1 MFEERFTFTKMASSV
16 IDFRTVPVAARI
28 SRRRMILR
36 AAVVAI
42 AVAVAAALALLPD
55 PAKAADNPVVT
66 NAGNPLVIK
75 MYDKAPF
82 YAPGKVSI
90 KAGESV
96 RWENDG
102 ETVHSV
108 STAASNAQNPKDA
121 AMPKGAVS
129 FDSGFIPPGG
139 DYSYTFTV
147 PGTYRY
153 FCLPH
158 EKAGMVGVIV
168 VKK

>member
-1 MFEERFTFTKMASSV
+1 MASSM
-16 IDFRTVPVAARI
+16 IDFWIPPAGPRI

-36 AAVVAI
+36 AAIV
-42 AVAVAAALALLPD
+42 AVAVAITAALALLPN
-55 PAKAADNPVVT
+55 PVKAADSPT
-66 NAGNPLVIK
+66 VIK
-75 MYDKAPF
+75 MTDNAPF
-82 YAPGKVSI
+82 YAPEKVSI

-96 RWENDG
+96 RWVNDG

-108 STAASNAQNPKDA
+108 STASANAQNPKDA
-121 AMPKGAVS
+121 SIPRGAVA

-139 DYSYTFTV
+139 DYSYKFIV

-158 EKAGMVGVIV
+158 ENAGMVGLIV

>member
-1 MFEERFTFTKMASSV
+1 MASSV
-16 IDFRTVPVAARI
+16 INLRI
-28 SRRRMILR
+28 GSAGSPTSRPRQNFGMTIG
-36 AAVVAI
+36 AI
-42 AVAVAAALALLPD
+42 AVAVAAALAFLPD
-55 PAKAADNPVVT
+55 PAKAAGDPI
-66 NAGNPLVIK
+66 VIK
-75 MYDKAPF
+75 MFDKAPF
-82 YAPGKVSI
+82 YAPEKVSI

-96 RWENDG
+96 RWVNDG

-108 STAASNAQNPKDA
+108 STAAANAQNRKDT

-139 DYSYTFTV
+139 EYSYTFTV

-158 EKAGMVGVIV
+158 EKAGMVGVII

>member
-1 MFEERFTFTKMASSV
+1 MASSM
-16 IDFRTVPVAARI
+16 IDLRI
-28 SRRRMILR
+28 VSTTSRNFRRRMILR
-36 AAVVAI
+36 VAI
-42 AVAVAAALALLPD
+42 VAVAVAVTAALALLPN
-55 PAKAADNPVVT
+55 PVKAAGSPI
-66 NAGNPLVIK
+66 VIK

-82 YAPGKVSI
+82 YAPEKVSI
-90 KAGESV
+90 KSGESV
-96 RWENDG
+96 RWVNDG

-158 EKAGMVGVIV
+158 ERAGMVGVVV

>member
-1 MFEERFTFTKMASSV
+1 
-16 IDFRTVPVAARI
+16 
-28 SRRRMILR
+28 MILR
-36 AAVVAI
+36 VAVVAL
-42 AVAVAAALALLPD
+42 AVAIGAALALLPD
-55 PAKAADNPVVT
+55 PAKAAGNPSVI
-66 NAGNPLVIK
+66 NAGTPLEIK

-82 YAPGKVSI
+82 YAPEKVSI
-90 KAGESV
+90 KTGDSV
-96 RWENDG
+96 RWVNAG

-108 STAASNAQNPKDA
+108 STAAANAQNRKDA
-121 AMPKGAVS
+121 VMPKGAVS

-158 EKAGMVGVIV
+158 EKAGMVGVII

>member
-1 MFEERFTFTKMASSV
+1 MASSV
-16 IDFRTVPVAARI
+16 IDFRTVSAGART
-28 SRRRMILR
+28 SRRRMIFR
-36 AAVVAI
+36 VTVV
-42 AVAVAAALALLPD
+42 AVAVAIAAALALLPD
-55 PAKAADNPVVT
+55 PAKAAGGPI
-66 NAGNPLVIK
+66 VIK

-82 YAPGKVSI
+82 YAPEKVSI

-96 RWENDG
+96 RWVNDG

-158 EKAGMVGVIV
+158 EKAGMVGVVV

>member
-1 MFEERFTFTKMASSV
+1 MAGSTFDLHIVSTGS
-16 IDFRTVPVAARI
+16 RI

-36 AAVVAI
+36 IAIVTLAAA
-42 AVAVAAALALLPD
+42 AAAALALLPN
-55 PAKAADNPVVT
+55 PAKAA
-66 NAGNPLVIK
+66 GSPLIIK
-75 MYDKAPF
+75 MSDNAPF
-82 YAPGKVSI
+82 YAPEKVQI
-90 KAGESV
+90 KVGDSV
-96 RWENDG
+96 QWVNDG
-102 ETVHSV
+102 QTVHSV
-108 STAASNAQNPKDA
+108 STTAANAQNRKDT

>member
-1 MFEERFTFTKMASSV
+1 MASST
-16 IDFRTVPVAARI
+16 IDSRIAAASSSKPRSRIVVRVAIVAVAAA
-28 SRRRMILR
+28 L
-36 AAVVAI
+36 
-42 AVAVAAALALLPD
+42 AAALALLPD
-55 PAKAADNPVVT
+55 PAKAAGSPI
-66 NAGNPLVIK
+66 VIK
-75 MYDKAPF
+75 MADKQPF
-82 YAPGKVSI
+82 YTPSKVSI
-90 KAGESV
+90 RVGDTVQWVNA
-96 RWENDG
+96 G
-102 ETVHSV
+102 ETVHSI
-108 STAASNAQNPKDA
+108 STNAAMAQNRNDTS
-121 AMPKGAVS
+121 MPKGAQA

>member
-1 MFEERFTFTKMASSV
+1 MLDIR
-16 IDFRTVPVAARI
+16 IPAARPRI

-36 AAVVAI
+36 AAIVAI
-42 AVAVAAALALLPD
+42 AVAITAALALLPN
-55 PAKAADNPVVT
+55 PAKAADNPI
-66 NAGNPLVIK
+66 VIK
-75 MYDKAPF
+75 MSDKAPF

-102 ETVHSV
+102 DTVHSV
-108 STAASNAQNPKDA
+108 STAASNAQNHKDA

-158 EKAGMVGVIV
+158 EKAGMVGVII

>member
-1 MFEERFTFTKMASSV
+1 M
-16 IDFRTVPVAARI
+16 IDLRVRSARPRI
-28 SRRRMILR
+28 SRRRIILR
-36 AAVVAI
+36 VVIVAI
-42 AVAVAAALALLPD
+42 AVATTLALALLPN
-55 PAKAADNPVVT
+55 PAKAASSPI
-66 NAGNPLVIK
+66 VIK
-75 MYDKAPF
+75 MLDKAPF
-82 YAPGKVSI
+82 YAPEKVSI

-108 STAASNAQNPKDA
+108 STAAANAQNPKDA

-158 EKAGMVGVIV
+158 EKAGMVGVII

>member
-1 MFEERFTFTKMASSV
+1 MASST
-16 IDFRTVPVAARI
+16 IDLRIAAAASRKPSSRI
-28 SRRRMILR
+28 IIRI
-36 AAVVAI
+36 AI
-42 AVAVAAALALLPD
+42 VAAALAIAASLALLPN
-55 PAKAADNPVVT
+55 PAKAAHNPVV
-66 NAGNPLVIK
+66 IK
-75 MYDKAPF
+75 MSDKQPF
-82 YAPGKVSI
+82 YAPEKVAI
-90 KAGESV
+90 KVGDTV
-96 RWENDG
+96 QWVNGG

-108 STAASNAQNPKDA
+108 STSAANAQNPNDTS
-121 AMPKGAVS
+121 MPKGATA

>member
-1 MFEERFTFTKMASSV
+1 MASSV
-16 IDFRTVPVAARI
+16 IDFRTVPVASRI
-28 SRRRMILR
+28 SRRRMIFR
-36 AAVVAI
+36 AAVVVIAI
-42 AVAVAAALALLPD
+42 AVAAALALLPD

-108 STAASNAQNPKDA
+108 STAAANAQNPKDT

-158 EKAGMVGVIV
+158 EKAGMVGVVI

>member
-1 MFEERFTFTKMASSV
+1 MASSV
-16 IDFRTVPVAARI
+16 INLRIGSAGSRT
-28 SRRRMILR
+28 SRRRMIFR
-36 AAVVAI
+36 MTIVAI

-55 PAKAADNPVVT
+55 PAKAAGEPI
-66 NAGNPLVIK
+66 VIK
-75 MYDKAPF
+75 MFDKAPF
-82 YAPGKVSI
+82 YAPEKVSI

-96 RWENDG
+96 RWVNDG

-108 STAASNAQNPKDA
+108 STAAANAQNRKDA

-158 EKAGMVGVIV
+158 EKAGMVGVVV

>member
-1 MFEERFTFTKMASSV
+1 MASSV
-16 IDFRTVPVAARI
+16 FNLRILSAGPRI
-28 SRRRMILR
+28 SRRRMIFR
-36 AAVVAI
+36 AAVVAV

-55 PAKAADNPVVT
+55 PAKAADNPTVT
-66 NAGNPLVIK
+66 NAGNPIVIK

-82 YAPGKVSI
+82 YAPERVSI

-108 STAASNAQNPKDA
+108 STAAANAQNPKDA
-121 AMPKGAVS
+121 AMPKGAAS

-158 EKAGMVGVIV
+158 EKAGMVGVII

>member
-1 MFEERFTFTKMASSV
+1 MASSV
-16 IDFRTVPVAARI
+16 INLRIASAGPRI
-28 SRRRMILR
+28 SRRRMIFR
-36 AAVVAI
+36 AAVVAV

-55 PAKAADNPVVT
+55 PAKAAENPTVT
-66 NAGNPLVIK
+66 NAGNPIVIK

-108 STAASNAQNPKDA
+108 STAAANAQNRKDA
-121 AMPKGAVS
+121 SMPKGAVS

-158 EKAGMVGVIV
+158 EKAGMVGVII

>member
-1 MFEERFTFTKMASSV
+1 MAGSV
-16 IDFRTVPVAARI
+16 IDLRIVSAASRNF
-28 SRRRMILR
+28 RRRMILR
-36 AAVVAI
+36 VAI
-42 AVAVAAALALLPD
+42 VAVAVAVTAALALLPN
-55 PAKAADNPVVT
+55 PAKAA
-66 NAGNPLVIK
+66 GNPTVIK

-82 YAPGKVSI
+82 YAPEKVSI
-90 KAGESV
+90 KVGESV
-96 RWENDG
+96 QWVNDG

-108 STAASNAQNPKDA
+108 STAAANAQNRKDTS
-121 AMPKGAVS
+121 MPKGAVA

>member
-1 MFEERFTFTKMASSV
+1 MASSV
-16 IDFRTVPVAARI
+16 VDFRTVPVAPRI

-36 AAVVAI
+36 VAVVAF

-55 PAKAADNPVVT
+55 PAKAADNPIVT
-66 NAGNPLVIK
+66 NPGNPIVIK
-75 MYDKAPF
+75 MYDKVPF
-82 YAPGKVSI
+82 YAPEKVSI

-108 STAASNAQNPKDA
+108 STAAANAQNPKDA
-121 AMPKGAVS
+121 AMPKGAAS

-158 EKAGMVGVIV
+158 EKAGMVGVVV

>member
-1 MFEERFTFTKMASSV
+1 MAGSV
-16 IDFRTVPVAARI
+16 IDLGIVPAGPRI

-36 AAVVAI
+36 VVIVTLAI
-42 AVAVAAALALLPD
+42 AVSAALALLPN
-55 PAKAADNPVVT
+55 PAKAAGSPI
-66 NAGNPLVIK
+66 VIK
-75 MYDKAPF
+75 MSDKAPF
-82 YAPGKVSI
+82 YAPEKVSI
-90 KAGESV
+90 KAGDSV
-96 RWENDG
+96 QWVNDG
-102 ETVHSV
+102 QTVHSV
-108 STAASNAQNPKDA
+108 STTAANAQNPKDTS
-121 AMPKGAVS
+121 MPKGAVA

-168 VKK
+168 VEK